1 MGLYNFFFLFVFQF
15 NICGAVPACG
25 TVAGKPALGC
35 EAGTHIEDIKDLR
48 PERPVGMEKS
58 LQLSA
63 EGFLTLTYKG
73 SSPSDRGEPRV
84 TWTCTYFPSFY
95 LAPPILQRQVLIALL

>member
-1 MGLYNFFFLFVFQF
+1 M
-15 NICGAVPACG
+15 PACG

-35 EAGTHIEDIKDLR
+35 EMGGQIDDIKDLR
-48 PERPVGMEKS
+48 PERAVGMEKS

-73 SSPSDRGEPRV
+73 SSSPSGRG
-84 TWTCTYFPSFY
+84 
-95 LAPPILQRQVLIALL
+95 ALRGTGRACIPHPFF